1 MRNMSKG
8 EYIKFLDESTC
19 KELLNS
25 LHIDREDLEFGV
37 EVTKQILKEYEDKL
51 QQVIE
56 QEEAQKAKEAELDP
70 TAGVDIPD
78 DYVYVLL
85 ETNDLQIHNIGE
97 DICFE
102 CAEDLS
108 RLGLIRNTAESAWVS
123 ARRNIRANRLE
134 ALAHSVGGVYEFEFG
149 EDNYFIYVMEDGT
162 FAVGDA
168 DIILEPEKIYMT
180 KKTAEQ
186 VCEILNSGT
195 YKLNIDVA
203 VEDDEFCEEC
213 CCDACAGNDC

>member
-1 MRNMSKG
+1 MENVTKIDL
-8 EYIKFLDESTC
+8 ENL
-19 KELLNS
+19 
-25 LHIDREDLEFGV
+25 DREHLEFGV

-51 QQVIE
+51 QQVME
-56 QEEAQKAKEAELDP
+56 QEAQKAFEAQLDP

-85 ETNDLQIHNIGE
+85 ETNDLQIHSIGE
-97 DICFE
+97 DICYE

-108 RLGLIRNTAESAWVS
+108 RLGLVRNTAESAWVS

-134 ALAHSVGGVYEFEFG
+134 ALAHMIGGAYEFEFG
-149 EDNYFIYVMEDGT
+149 EENYYIVIGADGD
-162 FAVGDA
+162 FSMDWM
-168 DIILEPEKIYMT
+168 DEILEPEKIYMT
-180 KKTAEQ
+180 KETAEQ
-186 VCEILNSGT
+186 VCKILNSGT

>member
-1 MRNMSKG
+1 MENATKIDL
-8 EYIKFLDESTC
+8 ENL
-19 KELLNS
+19 
-25 LHIDREDLEFGV
+25 DREDLEYGV
-37 EVTKQILKEYEDKL
+37 EAAKQILKEYEDKL

-56 QEEAQKAKEAELDP
+56 QEEAQKGELDAE
-70 TAGVDIPD
+70 AGVEVPE

-97 DICFE
+97 DICYE

-134 ALAHSVGGVYEFEFG
+134 ALAHSIGGAYEFEFG
-149 EDNYFIYVMEDGT
+149 EENYYIVIDAEGVFIIDWMDE
-162 FAVGDA
+162 
-168 DIILEPEKIYMT
+168 ILEPEKIYMT
-180 KKTAEQ
+180 KETAEQ
-186 VCEILNSGT
+186 VCEILNSGI

-213 CCDACAGNDC
+213 YCDACAGNDC

>member
-1 MRNMSKG
+1 MENVTRTDLEN
-8 EYIKFLDESTC
+8 L
-19 KELLNS
+19 
-25 LHIDREDLEFGV
+25 DREDLEYGV
-37 EVTKQILKEYEDKL
+37 EAAKQILKEYEDKL
-51 QQVIE
+51 QQVME
-56 QEEAQKAKEAELDP
+56 QEAQKAKEEAELDAE
-70 TAGVDIPD
+70 AGVDVPD

-85 ETNDLQIHNIGE
+85 ETNDLQIHTIGE

-108 RLGLIRNTAESAWVS
+108 RLGLIRTDSESAWVS

-134 ALAHSVGGVYEFEFG
+134 ALAHSIGGAYEFELG
-149 EDNYFIYVMEDGT
+149 EDNYYVFVRKDGT
-162 FAVGDA
+162 FNIGSVS
-168 DIILEPEKIYMT
+168 IYLEPEKIYMT
-180 KKTAEQ
+180 KETAQQ

-195 YKLNIDVA
+195 YKLNIDVE

>member
-1 MRNMSKG
+1 MGNK
-8 EYIKFLDESTC
+8 EYTREELESFLKQSELLVEKAKEQIKELDE
-19 KELLNS
+19 K
-25 LHIDREDLEFGV
+25 
-37 EVTKQILKEYEDKL
+37 
-51 QQVIE
+51 
-56 QEEAQKAKEAELDP
+56 EAQKAELDP

-78 DYVYVLL
+78 DYVYVLAD
-85 ETNDLQIHNIGE
+85 NDDLQIHNIGE

-134 ALAHSVGGVYEFEFG
+134 ALAHSIGGAYEFEFG
-149 EDNYFIYVMEDGT
+149 EDSYFIYVMEDGT
-162 FAVGDA
+162 FAVGDV
-168 DIILEPEKIYMT
+168 DSILEPEKIYMT
-180 KKTAEQ
+180 EKTAEQ

-203 VEDDEFCEEC
+203 VEDDGFCEEC

>member
-1 MRNMSKG
+1 MENR
-8 EYIKFLDESTC
+8 EYTREELESFLKHS
-19 KELLNS
+19 
-25 LHIDREDLEFGV
+25 EFLV
-37 EVTKQILKEYEDKL
+37 E
-51 QQVIE
+51 
-56 QEEAQKAKEAELDP
+56 KAKEQIKELDEKGAQKAELDP

-78 DYVYVLL
+78 DYIYVLAD
-85 ETNDLQIHNIGE
+85 NDDLQIHNIGE

-108 RLGLIRNTAESAWVS
+108 RLGLIRTDSESAWVS

-134 ALAHSVGGVYEFEFG
+134 ALAHSIGGAYEFEFG
-149 EDNYFIYVMEDGT
+149 KDNCYIVIDAEGVFIIDWMNK
-162 FAVGDA
+162 
-168 DIILEPEKIYMT
+168 ILEPEKIYMT
-180 KKTAEQ
+180 KETAEQ